1 MPNLTIRNLPEA
13 VHREL
18 KRSAE
23 ADGRSLNGHIVRLLE
38 LAASEAARRRRMRA
52 QRQELEAFVEPLPRT
67 PDSTLLI
74 REDRDTR

>member
-1 MPNLTIRNLPEA
+1 MPNLTIKNLPEA

-18 KRSAE
+18 KHSA
-23 ADGRSLNGHIVRLLE
+23 AAQGRSLNGHIVRLLE

-52 QRQELEAFVEPLPRT
+52 QRQELEAFVGSLPRT

-74 REDRDTR
+74 REERDTR